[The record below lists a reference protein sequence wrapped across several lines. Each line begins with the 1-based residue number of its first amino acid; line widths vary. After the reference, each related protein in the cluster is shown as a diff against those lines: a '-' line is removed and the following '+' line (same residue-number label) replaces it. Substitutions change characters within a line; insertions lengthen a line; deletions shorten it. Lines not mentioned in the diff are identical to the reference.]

1 MAEGEMKKVSA
12 WIPQDTL
19 TKLEEKGYQNRAEAI
34 RLGLECLLRE
44 SGKEDT
50 GNPMESNEEDIRNP
64 MESSEEDIRN
74 PMESNEEDIRNPMES
89 NNVTNG
95 ILQARVEDLEKH
107 NETLKTEISRLK
119 NVIMEAPDPIELA
132 KLQERNEGLNLLI
145 NEKEKRIEDLTKYK
159 EDIGVFA
166 NYFKSNPVK
175 QIEAPAAEKV
185 RPWWRFW

>member
-1 MAEGEMKKVSA
+1 MTEGEMKKVSA

>member
-50 GNPMESNEEDIRNP
+50 G
-64 MESSEEDIRN
+64 N

>member
-1 MAEGEMKKVSA
+1 MTEGEMKKVSA

-50 GNPMESNEEDIRNP
+50 G
-64 MESSEEDIRN
+64 N

>member
-1 MAEGEMKKVSA
+1 MTEGEMKKVSA

-175 QIEAPAAEKV
+175 QIEVPAAEKV

>member
-50 GNPMESNEEDIRNP
+50 GNPMESNEEDMRNP

>member
-74 PMESNEEDIRNPMES
+74 QMESNEEDIRNPMES

>member
-34 RLGLECLLRE
+34 RQGLECLLRE

-119 NVIMEAPDPIELA
+119 NVIIEAPDPIELA
-132 KLQERNEGLNLLI
+132 KLQERNESLNLLI

-185 RPWWRFW
+185 RPWWR

>member
-1 MAEGEMKKVSA
+1 MKKVSA

>member
-1 MAEGEMKKVSA
+1 MTEGEMKKVSA
-12 WIPQDTL
+12 WIPQDML
-19 TKLEEKGYQNRAEAI
+19 IKLEEKGYQNRAEAI

-50 GNPMESNEEDIRNP
+50 GNPMESNEG
-64 MESSEEDIRN
+64 
-74 PMESNEEDIRNPMES
+74 DIRNPMES
-89 NNVTNG
+89 NNVTNE
-95 ILQARVEDLEKH
+95 ILQARVEELEKH

-119 NVIMEAPDPIELA
+119 NVVMEAPDPIELA

-166 NYFKSNPVK
+166 NYFKSNLIK

-185 RPWWRFW
+185 KPWWRFW

>member
-1 MAEGEMKKVSA
+1 MTEGEMKKVSA

-119 NVIMEAPDPIELA
+119 NVIMEAPDTIELA

>member
-175 QIEAPAAEKV
+175 QIEVPAAEKV